1 MLLFCGMGEPE
12 IGISDTLSSLTGHA
26 RLAANAATT
35 FTCHAKG
42 GMSSKGAIGT
52 TYLTLIPCCP
62 CDQSN
67 FAISS
72 TTPKLTEVD
81 KQVGG
86 DHGIGSI

>member
-1 MLLFCGMGEPE
+1 MLFFFLMGDVDIE
-12 IGISDTLSSLTGHA
+12 ISDTASSLTAPSCQRYA
-26 RLAANAATT
+26 RLAATAANT

-42 GMSSKGAIGT
+42 GMSSKGVTGT

-67 FAISS
+67 LAISS
-72 TTPKLTEVD
+72 TTLRLTEVD

-86 DHGIGSI
+86 GG